1 MQSAHKTALHA
12 KPAML
17 ALNLNP
23 KFMHVA
29 VQAAR
34 EAALRAK
41 RRNDGR
47 IPPYP
52 GMNSRVPSSGRLV
65 DLSHGHGS
73 PGASTPPLAGNGRA
87 GAERAGAF
95 H

>member
-1 MQSAHKTALHA
+1 MHTAQQA
-12 KPAML
+12 A
-17 ALNLNP
+17 ALDAPLTELLIV
-23 KFMHVA
+23 KFVA

-73 PGASTPPLAGNGRA
+73 PGTSTPPLAGNGRA
-87 GAERAGAF
+87 GADRVGAAV
-95 H
+95 